1 MQFVTEDLVRQSSLL
16 FLPCW
21 ELLSWMRL
29 YLGPSVPIEISIWIW
44 SLSFLQDSGYCVS
57 DVKPTLRLC
66 PIMFALSTHWIW
78 FANIFFSSFTNL
90 WDCLDLPLWE
100 IVCSFL
106 LWFWYQSNARL
117 IKSTIWSCPYL
128 YLQPSSWWAGVGTDL
143 KGATGCCGGRSS
155 VIKSLSVR
163 HWHI

>member
-1 MQFVTEDLVRQSSLL
+1 MQFVTEDLVRRSSIL

-66 PIMFALSTHWIW
+66 PVMLALSTHWIW
-78 FANIFFSSFTNL
+78 FANFFLIFYQFVRLFGFAFVRN
-90 WDCLDLPLWE
+90 
-100 IVCSFL
+100 CSFL

-117 IKSTIWSCPYL
+117 KKSTIRSCPYL

-143 KGATGCCGGRSS
+143 IGATGCCGGRSS
-155 VIKSLSVR
+155 VINSISVK